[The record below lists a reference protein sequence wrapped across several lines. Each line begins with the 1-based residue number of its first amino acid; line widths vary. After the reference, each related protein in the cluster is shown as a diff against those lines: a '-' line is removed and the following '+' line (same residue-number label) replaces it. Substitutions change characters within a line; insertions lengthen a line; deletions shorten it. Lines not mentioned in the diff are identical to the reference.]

1 MQPRDLRLRGMVET
15 RLDPGARQAAAFDS
29 GRLVYRPPGAVCRPA
44 DPETVARIMA
54 WANQTRTPVTAHGL
68 GHSQGGQG
76 LAEGG
81 VLLDLTKLN
90 RVAACGERTI
100 DVEAGATWRD
110 VVRKTLPA
118 GRAPRVLTNNLDT
131 TVGGTL
137 STGGI
142 GTASHLYGT
151 QADNV
156 ERLDVVTG
164 SGVAARCSLDENP
177 DIFDAARCGLGQFA
191 VITRARLV
199 VRPIGTAVRTE
210 RLVYHDVD
218 GLIAGLSR
226 IVEAGRCT
234 YLRAWAR
241 HRSHQNA
248 CDHLDFRA
256 GADWCFP
263 VHASVEHEGGR
274 TKTGSAARLPADA
287 RFPPLE
293 QSPARFADLPE
304 AGPVESAANSQVVC
318 PVTEAYVPWER
329 AGDAIAAVLAALPR
343 RLVPTTNVMIRP
355 LDRLGGGGPPL
366 LMTPRDARIVGI
378 GMIPYIAQEDRTEL
392 LPAVEKAGRT
402 LVAHGGKRYLT
413 GWLNWD
419 REAWRRHYG
428 RRWRN
433 VCEWKRRF
441 DPAGVL
447 GAGIIPFEEPRSD

>member
-1 MQPRDLRLRGMVET
+1 MVET
-15 RLDPGARQAAAFDS
+15 ILDPRARYAAGFDS
-29 GRLVYRPPGAVCRPA
+29 GWIVHRPPGAVCRPTNA
-44 DPETVARIMA
+44 ETVARVMA
-54 WANQTRTPVTAHGL
+54 WANETRTPVTAHGL
-68 GHSQGGQG
+68 GHSQSGQG

-90 RVAACGERTI
+90 RVAACGRRTI

-118 GRAPRVLTNNLDT
+118 GRVPRVLTNNLDT

-137 STGGI
+137 ATGGV
-142 GTASHLYGT
+142 GTASHRYGT

-164 SGVAARCSLDENP
+164 SGVAARCSREENP
-177 DIFDAARCGLGQFA
+177 DLFDAVRCGLGQFA

-199 VRPIGTAVRTE
+199 LRPAGTAVRTE
-210 RLVYHDVD
+210 RLAYHDVE
-218 GLIAGLSR
+218 GLLAALGKLI
-226 IVEAGRCT
+226 EAGRCT

-241 HRSHQNA
+241 HRSHRA
-248 CDHLDFRA
+248 FDGGLDFRP
-256 GADWCFP
+256 GAEWCFP
-263 VHASVEHEGGR
+263 VHASVERDGDR
-274 TKTGSAARLPADA
+274 TTAGPAAGLPADA

-293 QSPARFADLPE
+293 GPLAAFADLPE
-304 AGPVESAANSQVVC
+304 EGPGELTSDGRIIY

-329 AGDAIAAVLAALPR
+329 AGDAIKAVLAELPPK
-343 RLVPTTNVMIRP
+343 LVRTTNVMIRP

-366 LMTPRDARIVGI
+366 LMTRRDAPIMGI
-378 GMIPYIAQEDRTEL
+378 GLVPYIAREDQAEL
-392 LPAVEKAGRT
+392 LPAVEQTGRT

-428 RRWRN
+428 RRWRDLR
-433 VCEWKRRF
+433 EWKRRF